1 MPKITNKKIKGS
13 HGLHKDSL
21 KLQTMTALIKSF
33 CGGVQG
39 GQFLQKAPP
48 RVKKFLKWYGKSKR
62 GLPWRST
69 KDVYAIWVSEVMLQ
83 QTQVA
88 TVIPY
93 YFRFLERFPTVEHL
107 ARAEEQEVLKF
118 WEGLGYYSRGRNLH
132 QAAKKVMTEYNGK
145 IPGEPEEFRK
155 LPGVGPYIMAA
166 VLSIAFNIPLPAV
179 DGNVMRVYTRF
190 RGIGDNIRKNA
201 TRNRIFKELQE
212 IIPAEAAGDF
222 NQAFMELGAL
232 VCLPKVPKC
241 RNCPLREECTAY
253 NDRAVDRYPF
263 KSPLKEV
270 PEYNV
275 SIAVIS
281 KGDRFYIQ
289 KRPSEGHLGGLWEF
303 PGGKAK
309 EDETPEEAILRECKE
324 ELGTGIK
331 IIKKLALVHHA
342 YTHFKIHM
350 SVFIC
355 VLTNGEGDVHPPEG
369 VPFQWIT
376 VDQLDDYPFPKA
388 NHKFFPILREYFTSI
403 G

>member
-1 MPKITNKKIKGS
+1 VDFPVNK
-13 HGLHKDSL
+13 LL
-21 KLQTMTALIKSF
+21 E
-33 CGGVQG
+33 
-39 GQFLQKAPP
+39 
-48 RVKKFLKWYGKSKR
+48 WYAKSKR

-69 KDVYAIWVSEVMLQ
+69 KDIYVIWVSEVMLQ
-83 QTQVA
+83 QTQVT

-93 YFRFLERFPTVEHL
+93 YFRFLEKFPTVEHL

-132 QAAKKVMTEYNGK
+132 RAAKKIMTEYNGK
-145 IPGEPEEFRK
+145 IPGEPGEFRK

-166 VLSIAFNIPLPAV
+166 VLSIVFNIPLPAV

-190 RGIGDNIRKNA
+190 RGIGDDIRKNA
-201 TRNRIFKELQE
+201 TRNRIFKELQA
-212 IIPAEAAGDF
+212 IIPVEAAGDF
-222 NQAFMELGAL
+222 NQAFMELGAM

-241 RNCPLREECTAY
+241 ESCPLNEHCTAY
-253 NDRAVDRYPF
+253 IDRAVDRYPF
-263 KSPLKEV
+263 KSPLKGV

-309 EDETPEEAILRECKE
+309 GDETPEEAILRECKE
-324 ELGTGIK
+324 ELGSRIK
-331 IIKKLALVHHA
+331 IIKKLALVNHA

-350 SVFIC
+350 SVFVC
-355 VLTNGEGDVHPPEG
+355 AFAAEDEDVHPPAG
-369 VPFQWIT
+369 IPFQWIT
-376 VDQLDDYPFPKA
+376 VDQLEDYPFPGA
-388 NHKFFPILREYFTSI
+388 NHKFFPRLRDYFTSRQ
-403 G
+403 

>member
-1 MPKITNKKIKGS
+1 VDFPVNK
-13 HGLHKDSL
+13 LL
-21 KLQTMTALIKSF
+21 A
-33 CGGVQG
+33 
-39 GQFLQKAPP
+39 
-48 RVKKFLKWYGKSKR
+48 WYANNKR

-69 KDVYAIWVSEVMLQ
+69 KDIYAIWVSEVMLQ
-83 QTQVA
+83 QTQVT

-132 QAAKKVMTEYNGK
+132 RAAKKVMSEYNGK
-145 IPGEPEEFRK
+145 IPEVPGEFRK

-179 DGNVMRVYTRF
+179 DGNVMRVYTRL
-190 RGIGDNIRKNA
+190 RGIGDDIRKNM

-212 IIPAEAAGDF
+212 IIPVEAAGDF
-222 NQAFMELGAL
+222 NQALMELGAV

-241 RNCPLREECTAY
+241 EVCPLNEHCTAY
-253 NDRAVDRYPF
+253 IDRVVDRYPF
-263 KSPLKEV
+263 KSPLKKV

-275 SIAVIS
+275 SIGIIS

-289 KRPSEGHLGGLWEF
+289 KRASEGHLGGLWEF

-309 EDETPEEAILRECKE
+309 EGETPEQALLRECSE
-324 ELGTGIK
+324 ELGTDIK
-331 IIKKLALVHHA
+331 IIKKLTLVDHA

-355 VLTNGEGDVHPPEG
+355 VLADDERDVYPPEG

-376 VDQLDDYPFPKA
+376 VDKLADYPFPKA
-388 NHKFFPILREYFTSI
+388 NHKFFPILRKYFTSI

>member
-1 MPKITNKKIKGS
+1 MKFPDKK
-13 HGLHKDSL
+13 L
-21 KLQTMTALIKSF
+21 
-33 CGGVQG
+33 
-39 GQFLQKAPP
+39 
-48 RVKKFLKWYGKSKR
+48 LKWYARSKR
-62 GLPWRST
+62 DLPWRNT
-69 KDVYAIWVSEVMLQ
+69 KDIYAIWVSEVMLQ
-83 QTQVA
+83 QTQVN

-132 QAAKKVMTEYNGK
+132 RAAKKVITEHNGK
-145 IPGEPEEFRK
+145 IPGEPGEFRK

-166 VLSIAFNIPLPAV
+166 ALSIAFNIPLPAV
-179 DGNVMRVYTRF
+179 DGNVMRVYTRL
-190 RGIGDNIRKNA
+190 RGIGDDIRKNT
-201 TRNRIFKELQE
+201 TRDRIFKELQA
-212 IIPAEAAGDF
+212 IIPVEAAGDF
-222 NQAFMELGAL
+222 NQALMELGSL

-241 RNCPLREECTAY
+241 TACPLGEECTAY

-263 KSPLKEV
+263 KSPLKGV

-275 SIAVIS
+275 SIGIIS

-309 EDETPEEAILRECKE
+309 EGETPEQALLRECKE

-331 IIKKLALVHHA
+331 IIKKLALVDHA

-355 VLTNGEGDVHPPEG
+355 VLTNDEGDVRPPGG

-376 VDQLDDYPFPKA
+376 AAELEKFPFPKA
-388 NHKFFPILREYFTSI
+388 NHKFFSMLREYFTPR